1 MSISKGDIMPK
12 VSAKRQITLPVSQC
26 VALGIE
32 PGDEVES
39 FVAHG
44 QLTIVK
50 KKLGA
55 AKGILKHV
63 QGNPAV
69 TDEESLES
77 ALQ

>member
-1 MSISKGDIMPK
+1 MPR

-26 VALGIE
+26 EALGIK

-50 KKLGA
+50 KKEGA
-55 AKGILKHV
+55 AMGIINHV
-63 QGNPAV
+63 RAKSSM

>member
-1 MSISKGDIMPK
+1 MPR

-26 VALGIE
+26 KALGIE

-50 KKLGA
+50 KKQGA
-55 AKGILKHV
+55 ARGLLKHV
-63 QGNPAV
+63 HGNPTM
-69 TDEESLES
+69 TDEESLVS
-77 ALQ
+77 TLQ